1 MRVPTQDEIVS
12 LIWNINLFA
21 EKAEQQINADR
32 SGYEQEKK
40 RRESRYQNLLGSLK
54 NGASSSCSSVRSQS
68 EQMLADAQ
76 KMLTDIV
83 GLDQRLS
90 GTDKYYV
97 KTKKKKEEEL
107 ASRTNEKYAGTSD
120 YFQALRDIKGDFERI
135 YGKYAQSLLPG
146 VVDGLNFLLS
156 SQRKKEYEELII
168 LLNTVVAL
176 VKEMKS
182 ELPLITEE
190 TVASIEEEYELKKG
204 VLEEQRRQEMSVF
217 ENNHLRAIN
226 QLADQI
232 YQELDK
238 LLPDD
243 QIEQLVSL
251 TENYRESRS
260 KVNSSEETPDAILD
274 MWFMEFC
281 VTDFVQSEAIVSVIL
296 EKCSPLMENGVIR
309 FPIIMSAKNAQ
320 PWMIAEDGSDRAQA
334 REVMHARLFSLL
346 SALPVAGLTCTVVDP
361 ENRGNS
367 IAPFFEARKKLPELF
382 GEKIYTGR
390 EDIAAKIGRLNEYIE
405 HTLQENL
412 GNQYESVFDY
422 ARAEQKRMPAAEM
435 LLLFDFPAGFDE
447 YTTAALRNILR
458 NGSKCGVYTMIS
470 YLPDVDAVYSRE
482 YEQNMRAIQEL
493 VKVLRQEEKKFVFSG
508 LPVSYYPMPEK
519 GEFAKFFS
527 KYMLIY
533 EGIKNRGIAFSPT
546 VKKLVEAKDSLEL
559 DEHIRAVA
567 RMTEHYEKTYGT
579 VPDEKMRFPSQIM
592 LGKILYPADI
602 FAESTGY
609 QRIMEHFGVSATGAP
624 GSGFV
629 ELPLTFDLGK
639 SFNLL
644 LHCPETA
651 HRQMLA
657 FTHHIIW
664 NFLSFLPAMQV
675 KICVFDSEQR
685 GNSIIP
691 FLDFRKRSPDTFDQ
705 KIYTSQEAMY
715 EKLRAIN
722 ARIDEFIQEKLGNR
736 YRNILE
742 YNQNTPSRAE
752 SVTLL
757 LLYDFPGQMDSRCL
771 DCLANILRNGNKC
784 GVYTVLCYNPEISYS
799 RYENITERMEHMAGF
814 YTSIEY
820 KNGCYSMLPY
830 NLQIKIP
837 AELTGIKAEEFV
849 DGYAEACEA
858 VKKRGISF
866 EDIIRRELFGM
877 KSASVLKIPVGIGD
891 EDAVVQMIFG
901 EGSSHHGLI
910 AGATGS
916 GKSTLLHTLIMSG
929 MLHYSPE
936 QLNLYLM
943 DFKSGTEF
951 KIYENYRLP
960 HIKLLALDAMQE
972 FGESILEK
980 LVEEMERR
988 GALFK
993 SAGQTSLK
1001 GYTQSTG
1008 NALPRI
1014 LVVMDE
1020 FQILFNA
1027 STNRKVAMN
1036 CAGLTNRIVT
1046 EGRAFG
1052 IHLLM
1057 ATQSTKVI
1065 ADLTLSYG
1073 TIEQMRIRVGLKCGE
1088 SDVRYLF
1095 ADQDDS
1101 RILEMMKGPIGTA
1114 VMNQDYTER
1123 SSFGF
1128 RTAYCG
1134 EQQQR
1139 QYLEQISKAFADQPH
1154 TLQTFE
1160 GGRTTNL
1167 YDFFRE
1173 NGIGH
1178 TREMPVRIYV
1188 GELIK
1193 AVPKFALTIDKKK
1206 KQNMLVCGSDEQ
1218 LARRITDSYMVSAL
1232 LNDNTRVYCVDGD
1245 CILGDGDCSDI
1256 YRTLKLCGTRFRL
1269 AEKREDIFA
1278 FINEVYDLYQAAKK
1292 NTASETVF
1300 VFIKNLQF
1308 LDIIKS
1314 MFKGEKVDEEEF
1326 MVREEPE
1333 EPDFSDPFAAI
1344 NNMFAGGETGRMLS
1358 CTEKLLRL
1366 INEGTGFGIHFV
1378 VTSIDW
1384 QTVRETMY
1392 YSENIL
1398 AKFPQ
1403 RMIFA
1408 MSGSDADNLID
1419 NVEISA
1425 LRDNT
1430 VYFTDGVRNTFQMKP
1445 FVCRA
1450 DERLGKLLNPLAD
1463 GTGSAAGAERQKVY
1477 SLVKLL

>member
-1 MRVPTQDEIVS
+1 MKIPTQDEMVS
-12 LIWNINLFA
+12 LVWNINLFA
-21 EKAEQQINADR
+21 ENAEQRIISDR
-32 SGYEQEKK
+32 SGYQQEKQ
-40 RRESRYQNLLGSLK
+40 RMRNRHQNTLGSLK
-54 NGASSSCSSVRSQS
+54 SSASSNCSSVRSQS
-68 EQMLADAQ
+68 KRMLEDAQ
-76 KMLTDIV
+76 KMLMEIME
-83 GLDQRLS
+83 LDKKLS
-90 GTDKYYV
+90 GADKYYV
-97 KTKKKKEEEL
+97 KTKKKKVEEL
-107 ASRTNEKYAGTSD
+107 SSKTNERYAGTGD
-120 YFQALRDIKGDFERI
+120 YFQALRDIRNDFERLC
-135 YGKYAQSLLPG
+135 GKYAQTAWPG
-146 VVDGLNFLLS
+146 LVDGLNFLLS

-168 LLNTVVAL
+168 LLNTVQTL
-176 VKEMKS
+176 IEEMKD

-190 TVASIEEEYELKKG
+190 AIASIEEDYELKKS
-204 VLEEQRRQEMSVF
+204 VLEQQCKKEMSDF
-217 ENNHLRAIN
+217 ENRHLHTIN
-226 QLADQI
+226 QMANEI
-232 YQELDK
+232 YQDLDK
-238 LLPDD
+238 LIPDE

-251 TENYRESRS
+251 AENYKGRRG
-260 KVNSSEETPDAILD
+260 KVNSSEEIPDGILD
-274 MWFMEFC
+274 MWFMEFR
-281 VTDFVQSEAIVSVIL
+281 VTDFVQSEAVVSVIQ
-296 EKCSPLMENGVIR
+296 EKCAPLMENGAIR
-309 FPIIMSAKNAQ
+309 FPIIMAAKNAQ
-320 PWMIAEDGSDRAQA
+320 QWMIVEDGNNRASV

-346 SALPVAGLTCTVVDP
+346 SSLPVAGLTCTVIDP
-361 ENRGNS
+361 ENRGSS
-367 IAPFFEARKKLPELF
+367 IAPFFDARKKLPELF

-390 EDIAAKIGRLNEYIE
+390 EDIAVKIGRLNEYIE
-405 HTLQENL
+405 HTLQEKL
-412 GNQYESVFDY
+412 GNQYDSIFDC
-422 ARAEQKRMPAAEM
+422 AKAEQKGIPRAEI
-435 LLLFDFPAGFDE
+435 LLVFDFPEGFDE
-447 YTTAALRNILR
+447 YTTASLRNILR

-470 YLPDVDAVYSRE
+470 YLPDAEAVYSRE
-482 YEQNMRAIQEL
+482 YEQNIKTIQEL
-493 VKVLRQEEKKFVFSG
+493 VQILRQDGTEFVFSG
-508 LPVSYYPMPEK
+508 LPVSCDPMPQK
-519 GEFAKFFS
+519 GEFAKFFG

-533 EGIKNRGIAFSPT
+533 EGMKNKGIAFSPL
-546 VKKLVEAKDSLEL
+546 VKKLVEAKDAQELES
-559 DEHIRAVA
+559 HIAAVG
-567 RMTEHYEKTYGT
+567 RMAENYEKTYGF
-579 VPDEKMRFPSQIM
+579 VPDENVRFPSQIM

-602 FAESTGY
+602 FAESPGY
-609 QRIMEHFGVSATGAP
+609 RRIMERFGVSATGTP
-624 GSGFV
+624 GSGFA
-629 ELPLTFDLGK
+629 ELPLTFELGN

-644 LHCPETA
+644 LHCPDTA
-651 HRQMLA
+651 QRPMLA

-664 NFLSFLPAMQV
+664 NFLSFLPAAQV

-705 KIYTSQEAMY
+705 RIYTNQEAMY
-715 EKLRAIN
+715 EKLKAVN

-736 YRNILE
+736 YRDILE
-742 YNQNTPSRAE
+742 YNRNAPSRAE
-752 SVTLL
+752 SITLL

-784 GVYTVLCYNPEISYS
+784 GVYTVLCYNPGISYS
-799 RYENITERMEHMAGF
+799 RYENVTERMEYMSDF

-820 KNGCYSMLPY
+820 KNGYYSMLPY

-837 AELTGIKAEEFV
+837 AELTDMQADEFV
-849 DGYAEACEA
+849 DGYVEACEK
-858 VKKRGISF
+858 VKKRGISI
-866 EDIIRRELFGM
+866 EDILRRDFFSM
-877 KSASVLKIPVGIGD
+877 KSAGVLKIPVGIGD

-929 MLHYSPE
+929 MLHYGPD

-972 FGESILEK
+972 FGESILEN

-1008 NALPRI
+1008 RALPRI

-1027 STNRKVAMN
+1027 SANRKVAMN

-1095 ADQDDS
+1095 SGQDDGK
-1101 RILEMMKGPIGTA
+1101 ILEMMKGPIGTA

-1134 EQQQR
+1134 ETQQR
-1139 QYLEQISKAFADQPH
+1139 QYLEKISQTFADQPH

-1160 GGRTTNL
+1160 GGRTTEI
-1167 YDFFRE
+1167 YDFLQE
-1173 NGIGH
+1173 NGIGR
-1178 TREMPVRIYV
+1178 TQETPIRIYV

-1193 AVPKFALTIDKKK
+1193 AVPQFALTIDKKK

-1218 LARRITDSYMVSAL
+1218 LTQRIVGSYMVSAL
-1232 LNDNTRVYCVDGD
+1232 LNDNAKVYCVDSD
-1245 CILGDGDCSDI
+1245 RILGDEGLGI
-1256 YRTLKLCGTRFRL
+1256 YRTLRLCGMRFRL
-1269 AEKREDIFA
+1269 AEKREDIFS
-1278 FINEVYDLYQAAKK
+1278 FINEIFDIYQAAKK
-1292 NTASETVF
+1292 NAAGETIF
-1300 VFIKNLQF
+1300 VFIKDLQF
-1308 LDIIKS
+1308 LDIVKS
-1314 MFKGEKVDEEEF
+1314 MLKGETVDEEEYAA
-1326 MVREEPE
+1326 PE
-1333 EPDFSDPFAAI
+1333 ELKESDFSDPFAAI
-1344 NNMFAGGETGRMLS
+1344 NNMFANREAGGMLS
-1358 CTEKLLRL
+1358 CGEKLHRL
-1366 INEGTGFGIHFV
+1366 INEGNGFGIHFI
-1378 VTSIDW
+1378 VTAMDW

-1392 YSENIL
+1392 YGENIL
-1398 AKFPQ
+1398 SKFPQ
-1403 RMIFA
+1403 RMIFS
-1408 MSGSDADNLID
+1408 MGGSDADNLIE
-1419 NVEISA
+1419 NVDVSA

-1430 VYFTDGVRNTFQMKP
+1430 VYYSDGVRNTFQMKP

-1450 DERLGKLLNPLAD
+1450 DERLGRLLNPLAD
-1463 GTGSAAGAERQKVY
+1463 VKNPEDGAERQKIY